1 MGFDPYYYQ
10 NTISRLATGL
20 GGVGKQEA
28 RMWHRRAYAGWGE
41 VTRMMP
47 LEIGAAAAYEAHR
60 QIKYGHNVY
69 QFLHTDYERQHEAL
83 RAMAIAEAVRLW
95 QDTGRAVDQYGLQA
109 ACDAAAGTANN
120 ISMEREMEDPYRLGY
135 GSDGYRSR
143 RNSFGAFPPGYAG
156 SGGFGGGSV
165 FGGDSPLLG
174 GRSIPGSPIGPG
186 PIPLAGS
193 YSGIGGGV
201 PYANSLSPGGIG
213 MPMSG
218 MPMSYGGSYGG
229 GYAGS
234 YGSPGYDPL
243 GMQAGG
249 YPYGGYASMPGTPA
263 TMLIQPAEE
272 HHHGHRH
279 RHRHHHRHHR
289 RHRSHDRY

>member
-1 MGFDPYYYQ
+1 MQ
-10 NTISRLATGL
+10 
-20 GGVGKQEA
+20 
-28 RMWHRRAYAGWGE
+28 
-41 VTRMMP
+41 P
-47 LEIGAAAAYEAHR
+47 LEIGAAAAYEAYR
-60 QIKYGHNVY
+60 QIKYGQNVY
-69 QFLHTDYERQHEAL
+69 NFLYTDFERQREAL
-83 RAMAIAEAVRLW
+83 HAMAIAEGVCHQSMAFSHDSRDLSLLVFTAVRLW

-109 ACDAAAGTANN
+109 ACDAAAGTASN
-120 ISMEREMEDPYRLGY
+120 ISMERGLEDPYGMGY
-135 GSDGYRSR
+135 GGDGFRSR

-156 SGGFGGGSV
+156 SGGFGGSV
-165 FGGDSPLLG
+165 YGGDSPLLG

-272 HHHGHRH
+272 HHHGHGH